1 MAWTITQTI
10 DDNQEMTNRKDFEMI
25 KIKLACVSDAGAA
38 DDALSTEV
46 MQYIKNSFLWLVICD
61 PGTGG
66 DAPDA
71 AVRMQLENEDGIYIF
86 DSGAAGIAALDD
98 TILAGS
104 WSAGMPPPIFDTLTF
119 RCETLGDAN
128 TADFYLY
135 FAKGM

>member
-86 DSGAAGIAALDD
+86 DSGADGIAEDAD

-119 RCETLGDAN
+119 VCETLGDTN